1 MALVAWLDRFVGR
14 GAEGGAAE
22 RGRCRGMSIKS
33 DGLILSQL
41 KQLFTLCLEFCDLQA
56 VLHVLIR
63 REEESDFLV
72 IDSQME
78 QSNCNEITLS
88 TPRLLML

>member
-1 MALVAWLDRFVGR
+1 MRRDDGYDKRPHKSKLQHQQKKLEWQQQS
-14 GAEGGAAE
+14 
-22 RGRCRGMSIKS
+22 SI
-33 DGLILSQL
+33 DIF
-41 KQLFTLCLEFCDLQA
+41 LFHAQMETVDLQA